1 MVSAAEQLALAKA
14 KQLKKRIWLTLA
26 ALLVYQL
33 GTFIPLP
40 GMDPAVWDQFFQTNA
55 GRASIMFD

>member
-14 KQLKKRIWLTLA
+14 KQLKRRIWLTLG

-40 GMDPAVWDQFFQTNA
+40 GVDPAAWDLFFQTNA
-55 GRASIMFD
+55 GRASIMFE